1 MSTEKHYDPED
12 VSRSWAEI
20 SSFPKWD
27 RVASPDELMRLMRWM
42 LPRVMAYYS
51 EDIWCAGWLENL
63 HEELPK
69 NFPEIARVATLLGEI
84 CTYWDDSR
92 DPNADWINWA
102 TEEWEPYKPL

>member
-1 MSTEKHYDPED
+1 MSTEKYYDPED

-51 EDIWCAGWLENL
+51 EEIWCAGWLENL